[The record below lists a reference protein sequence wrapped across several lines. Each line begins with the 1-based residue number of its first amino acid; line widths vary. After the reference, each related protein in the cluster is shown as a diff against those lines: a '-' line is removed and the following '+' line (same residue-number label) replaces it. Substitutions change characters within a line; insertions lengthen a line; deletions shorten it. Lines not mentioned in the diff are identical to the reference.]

1 MFKGLFAALM
11 LVGLVLLGWGLQAY
25 RSVGSEMT
33 ETFTGAPS
41 DKAIWL
47 LAGGA
52 IAALAG
58 GFGLIRGG
66 RA

>member
-1 MFKGLFAALM
+1 MLKGIYAALI
-11 LVGLVLLGWGLQAY
+11 LVGLVLLGWGMQAY
-25 RSVGSEMT
+25 RSVGSELT

-47 LAGGA
+47 LAAGA

-58 GFGLIRGG
+58 GFGLIRGS
-66 RA
+66 R